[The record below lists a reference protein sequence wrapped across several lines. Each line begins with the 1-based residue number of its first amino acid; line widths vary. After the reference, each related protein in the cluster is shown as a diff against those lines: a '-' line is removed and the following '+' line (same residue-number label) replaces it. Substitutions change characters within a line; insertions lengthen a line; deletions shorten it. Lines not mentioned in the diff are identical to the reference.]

1 MKTMLLSLG
10 NIILLKEKRGM
21 RESISTLVD
30 NNWGSLDAEERG
42 VWVSQEGG
50 TGLEFSRKKGQMC
63 FFFFFP
69 LHSLVLVTQNIFFFN
84 PELMNTQQSNSD

>member
-63 FFFFFP
+63 FFFFFSP
-69 LHSLVLVTQNIFFFN
+69 TFLSLSHTKHFLF
-84 PELMNTQQSNSD
+84 